1 MRNDRIHPGMV
12 VLSADGLAVGRVR
25 SADADGA
32 TVSGAGLLRGSHRI
46 DVEDIA
52 GVADGEVLLRV
63 RAAELAEA
71 PAEQPSPF
79 AP

>member
-1 MRNDRIHPGMV
+1 MRNDRIHPGMI

-25 SADADGA
+25 SADPDGA
-32 TVSGAGLLRGSHRI
+32 TVSGAGMQREARRI

-52 GVADGEVLLRV
+52 GVADGEVVLRV
-63 RAAELAEA
+63 RADELAET
-71 PAEQPSPF
+71 PAEPPAPF